1 MKRTFD
7 LLVAV
12 SGLLALSPVLLLAS
26 IAVWLQD
33 RHSPFYIATRSA
45 RGGGTFRMVKL
56 RSMLIR
62 ADRIGGDST
71 AGDDPRITTVGKFIR
86 KAKLD
91 EFTQLWNVMLGD
103 MSLVGPRPNTPR
115 ATDGYTAAERRLLTV
130 RPGITDIASIVFADE
145 GEILRGAGDPDLRYE
160 QVVRPWKSRLSL
172 LYVDRQPRVT
182 TDLLLVWL
190 TLRSAWD
197 RLGALRRVSK
207 LVAEFGGG
215 DELTAI
221 ARRESCLPV
230 GDPPN

>member
-12 SGLLALSPVLLLAS
+12 GGLLALSPLLLLAS

-33 RHSPFYIATRSA
+33 RHSPYYIATRSA
-45 RGGGTFRMVKL
+45 RGSGTFRMVKL

-62 ADRIGGDST
+62 ADRLGGDST
-71 AGDDPRITTVGKFIR
+71 AGDDPRITTVGKIIR

-115 ATDGYTAAERRLLTV
+115 ATDGYTPAERRLLTA

-145 GEILRGAGDPDLRYE
+145 GEILRGAADPDLRYE
-160 QVVRPWKSRLSL
+160 QVIRPWKSRLSL
-172 LYVDRQPRVT
+172 LYIDRQPRLS

-190 TLRSAWD
+190 TLRCAWD
-197 RLGALRRVSK
+197 RPGALRRVSR

-221 ARRESCLPV
+221 ARRESSLPV
-230 GDPPN
+230 GDPPQ